1 MKFSGKIWFII
12 ILKVTNRRGSTFSL
26 GDTLLEK
33 SRGHINPP
41 TFLALLKEEKVT
53 RKKCREKNLATF
65 GTFSSRGNLFSD
77 LIRQLIPTTI
87 DLSKKYFPFLVFSW
101 KILVSE

>member
-1 MKFSGKIWFII
+1 MKFSGKILFII
-12 ILKVTNRRGSTFSL
+12 ILKVTNRRGFTFSL

-53 RKKCREKNLATF
+53 RKKCHGKNLATF
-65 GTFSSRGNLFSD
+65 ATFSSSGNMFSD
-77 LIRQLIPTTI
+77 LIRQLFPTTI
-87 DLSKKYFPFLVFSW
+87 NLLKKYFPFLVFS
-101 KILVSE
+101 